1 MSSPVRALARFCL
14 AQLSTPL
21 YRARPRLGL
30 DLDHALRE
38 PDDVKLAEAVWALL
52 VGEFF
57 SLTPGFRDE
66 SLIPKLHKA
75 VDALREDR
83 LPTEGASVLA
93 RIALA
98 GLRDQMPSGALRD
111 RLASAWFSA
120 EVDAWGGVLGHLDSV
135 TLPRLDPETAD
146 IVAGVRLVARHML
159 GARALNLNRGRKDR
173 ADLVLAVLRAH
184 DVQLRDPERGR
195 LRVMTRDDLAEAIL
209 RDPFWDDIDASVQED
224 GVVEGIL
231 QHGRPSP
238 AIDGTAFGQ
247 KQVYIARIVR

>member
-1 MSSPVRALARFCL
+1 MGPAVSALRGEYLPAE
-14 AQLSTPL
+14 AG
-21 YRARPRLGL
+21 RLLGATAL
-30 DLDHALRE
+30 HALRSSPGSFPWAAE
-38 PDDVKLAEAVWALL
+38 LRRGAVAEALDDAFRASQREDGRGVTRAL
-52 VGEFF
+52 
-57 SLTPGFRDE
+57 
-66 SLIPKLHKA
+66 HA
-75 VDALREDR
+75 DALRQAPPALAAILRGVAEVYGDDGGELVER
-83 LPTEGASVLA
+83 LPAHRRTTPP
-93 RIALA
+93 A
-98 GLRDQMPSGALRD
+98 G
-111 RLASAWFSA
+111 F
-120 EVDAWGGVLGHLDSV
+120 
-135 TLPRLDPETAD
+135 DPD
-146 IVAGVRLVARHML
+146 
-159 GARALNLNRGRKDR
+159 RGRKDR